1 MYYILDINIIYL
13 PMRFMYYKSCFLKA
27 NERKCLIEN
36 MLLDSCDNKENVGN
50 KHFILFYGQ

>member
-1 MYYILDINIIYL
+1 
-13 PMRFMYYKSCFLKA
+13 MRFMYYKSCFLKA

-36 MLLDSCDNKENVGN
+36 MLLDSCDNKENVEN